1 MNPTVMLGATLVVGG
16 VLYFLLGKPKYI
28 NVLPLIPPPNQQY
41 PIPAETS
48 RYSEPPASEVSTLP
62 PISSACSVSS
72 VDEYNNLAVLMGLP
86 LFKGSLPTNS
96 PDDPETQMFNMILTS
111 LKTNAGCYGVESQ
124 KETITTSLPIYSSA
138 DFSIIN

>member
-1 MNPTVMLGATLVVGG
+1 MNPTVLLGATLVVGG

-41 PIPAETS
+41 PIPAETR
-48 RYSEPPASEVSTLP
+48 RYDDPPASEISTLP

-86 LFKGSLPTNS
+86 LFKGNLATNS
-96 PDDPETQMFNMILTS
+96 PDDPARQEFNELVTS
-111 LKTNAGCYGVESQ
+111 LKTQGGCYGVENQ
-124 KETITTSLPIYSSA
+124 KDTSLSLPSYSGDQSL
-138 DFSIIN
+138 SYN

>member
-48 RYSEPPASEVSTLP
+48 RYDEPPASEVSTLP

-86 LFKGSLPTNS
+86 LFKGNLATNS
-96 PDDPETQMFNMILTS
+96 PDDPARQEFNELVTS
-111 LKTNAGCYGVESQ
+111 LKTNGGCYGVPNQ
-124 KETITTSLPIYSSA
+124 KDTSLSLPSYSGDQS
-138 DFSIIN
+138 SYN